1 MSAPSSSSEK
11 SSSIWTIL
19 NVIIGLAIG
28 GTVLLWVLAFI
39 FDGLGSLRPKA
50 AAEAPPSSLASASPG
65 AAEAPPATN
74 AAAPL
79 AVATSTAA
87 LPVPAAPSAA
97 PAVPAAAQAAG
108 APALEI
114 TIKPDNAN
122 PLAYDTK
129 AITAKAGQ
137 KIKLTFTNTHPT
149 LPQPHNI
156 VIGKLGTK
164 DKMMTIAM
172 SGMTLVDKGYIP
184 DSPDILAHTKLLQ
197 PGQSETIE
205 FTVPA
210 AGEYPYFCTFPGH
223 VAIMNGVLT
232 AQ

>member
-11 SSSIWTIL
+11 TSIWTLL
-19 NVIIGLAIG
+19 NMIIGIAIA

-39 FDGLGSLRPKA
+39 ADGLGSLRPKA
-50 AAEAPPSSLASASPG
+50 AAEAP
-65 AAEAPPATN
+65 AATT
-74 AAAPL
+74 AAAPV
-79 AVATSTAA
+79 AVAAATTAQ
-87 LPVPAAPSAA
+87 PVPAAPAAA

-108 APALEI
+108 APVLEV

-156 VIGKLGTK
+156 VFGKAGTK

-184 DSPDILAHTKLLQ
+184 ESPDILAHTKLLQ

-210 AGEYPYFCTFPGH
+210 AGQYPYFCTFPGH
-223 VAIMNGVLT
+223 VAIMNGILT

>member
-1 MSAPSSSSEK
+1 MSAPSSTSEK
-11 SSSIWTIL
+11 SSSIWSVINL
-19 NVIIGLAIG
+19 IIGSALG
-28 GTVLLWVLAFI
+28 GAVLLWVLAFI

-50 AAEAPPSSLASASPG
+50 KAE
-65 AAEAPPATN
+65 
-74 AAAPL
+74 AAAP
-79 AVATSTAA
+79 AA
-87 LPVPAAPSAA
+87 AAPAAAGAAASAA
-97 PAVPAAAQAAG
+97 PAAAAADL
-108 APALEI
+108 PVLEVI
-114 TIKPDNAN
+114 IKPDAAN

-129 AITAKAGQ
+129 TISAKAGQ

-164 DKMMTIAM
+164 DKMMAIAM
-172 SGMTLVDKGYIP
+172 GAMTLVDKGYIP

-197 PGQSETIE
+197 PGSSETIE

-210 AGEYPYFCTFPGH
+210 AGEYPFFCTFPGH
-223 VAIMNGVLT
+223 VAIMNGTLT

>member
-11 SSSIWTIL
+11 SSSIWSVL
-19 NVIIGLAIG
+19 NLIIGSVLG
-28 GTVLLWVLAFI
+28 GAVLLWVLAFI
-39 FDGLGSLRPKA
+39 FDGLGSLRPKPKAEA
-50 AAEAPPSSLASASPG
+50 AAPAAAAPAAPG
-65 AAEAPPATN
+65 AAPAA
-74 AAAPL
+74 AAAP
-79 AVATSTAA
+79 AATAAAPA
-87 LPVPAAPSAA
+87 LPV
-97 PAVPAAAQAAG
+97 
-108 APALEI
+108 LEI
-114 TIKPDNAN
+114 TIKPDAAN

-129 AITAKAGQ
+129 TITAKAGQ
-137 KIKLTFTNTHPT
+137 KIKLTFTNNHPT

-164 DKMMTIAM
+164 DKMMGIAM
-172 SGMTLVDKGYIP
+172 GAMTLVDKGYIP

-197 PGQSETIE
+197 PGSSETIE

>member
-1 MSAPSSSSEK
+1 MSAPSSTSEK
-11 SSSIWTIL
+11 SSSIWSLI
-19 NVIIGLAIG
+19 NVVIGCVLG
-28 GTVLLWVLAFI
+28 GAVLLWVLAFI

-50 AAEAPPSSLASASPG
+50 KAEAAAAPAAAAPAAPG
-65 AAEAPPATN
+65 AAPA
-74 AAAPL
+74 
-79 AVATSTAA
+79 
-87 LPVPAAPSAA
+87 PAAGTAA
-97 PAVPAAAQAAG
+97 PAPAAAAADL
-108 APALEI
+108 PVLEI
-114 TIKPDNAN
+114 TIKPDAAN

-129 AITAKAGQ
+129 TISAKAGQ

-164 DKMMTIAM
+164 DKMMGIAM
-172 SGMTLVDKGYIP
+172 GAMTLVDKGYIP

-197 PGQSETIE
+197 PGSSETIE
-205 FTVPA
+205 FSVPA

-223 VAIMNGVLT
+223 VAIMNGILT

>member
-1 MSAPSSSSEK
+1 MSAPSSTSEK
-11 SSSIWTIL
+11 SSSIWSVINL
-19 NVIIGLAIG
+19 IIGSALG
-28 GTVLLWVLAFI
+28 GAVLLWVLAFI

-50 AAEAPPSSLASASPG
+50 KAE
-65 AAEAPPATN
+65 
-74 AAAPL
+74 AAAP
-79 AVATSTAA
+79 AA
-87 LPVPAAPSAA
+87 AGAAASAA
-97 PAVPAAAQAAG
+97 PAAAAADL
-108 APALEI
+108 PVLEVI
-114 TIKPDNAN
+114 IKPDAAN

-129 AITAKAGQ
+129 TISAKAGQ

-164 DKMMTIAM
+164 DKMMAIAM
-172 SGMTLVDKGYIP
+172 GAMTLVDKGYIP

-197 PGQSETIE
+197 PGSSETIE

-210 AGEYPYFCTFPGH
+210 AGEYPFFCTFPGH
-223 VAIMNGVLT
+223 VAIMNGTLT

>member
-1 MSAPSSSSEK
+1 MSAPSSTSEK
-11 SSSIWTIL
+11 SSSIWSVINL
-19 NVIIGLAIG
+19 IIGSVLG
-28 GTVLLWVLAFI
+28 GAVLLWVLAFI

-50 AAEAPPSSLASASPG
+50 KAATAAPAAAAPAAPG
-65 AAEAPPATN
+65 AAPAP
-74 AAAPL
+74 AAG
-79 AVATSTAA
+79 TAA
-87 LPVPAAPSAA
+87 SPA
-97 PAVPAAAQAAG
+97 PAAAAADL
-108 APALEI
+108 PVLEI
-114 TIKPDNAN
+114 TIKPDAAN

-129 AITAKAGQ
+129 TISAKAGQ

-164 DKMMTIAM
+164 DKMMGIAM
-172 SGMTLVDKGYIP
+172 GAMTLVDKGYIP

-197 PGQSETIE
+197 PGTTETIE

>member
-1 MSAPSSSSEK
+1 MSAPSSTSEK
-11 SSSIWTIL
+11 SSSIWSLI
-19 NVIIGLAIG
+19 NVVIGCVLG
-28 GTVLLWVLAFI
+28 GAVLLWVLAFI

-50 AAEAPPSSLASASPG
+50 KAE
-65 AAEAPPATN
+65 
-74 AAAPL
+74 AAAP
-79 AVATSTAA
+79 AA
-87 LPVPAAPSAA
+87 AAPAPAASGAAPAAASAA
-97 PAVPAAAQAAG
+97 PAAAAADL
-108 APALEI
+108 PVLEV
-114 TIKPDNAN
+114 TIKPDAAN

-129 AITAKAGQ
+129 TISAKAGQ

-164 DKMMTIAM
+164 DKMMAIAM
-172 SGMTLVDKGYIP
+172 GAMTLVDKGYIP

-197 PGQSETIE
+197 PGSSETIE

-210 AGEYPYFCTFPGH
+210 AGEYPFFCTFPGH
-223 VAIMNGVLT
+223 VAIMNGTLT

>member
-11 SSSIWTIL
+11 SSSIWSVINL
-19 NVIIGLAIG
+19 IIGSVLG
-28 GTVLLWVLAFI
+28 GAVLLWVLAFI

-50 AAEAPPSSLASASPG
+50 KAEAAAPAAPAPAAPG
-65 AAEAPPATN
+65 AAPAA
-74 AAAPL
+74 AAAP
-79 AVATSTAA
+79 AATAAAPA
-87 LPVPAAPSAA
+87 LPV
-97 PAVPAAAQAAG
+97 
-108 APALEI
+108 LEI
-114 TIKPDNAN
+114 TIKPDAAN

-129 AITAKAGQ
+129 TISAKAGQ

-164 DKMMTIAM
+164 DKMMGIAM
-172 SGMTLVDKGYIP
+172 GAMTLVDKGYIP
-184 DSPDILAHTKLLQ
+184 DSPDILVHTKLLQ
-197 PGQSETIE
+197 PGSSETIE